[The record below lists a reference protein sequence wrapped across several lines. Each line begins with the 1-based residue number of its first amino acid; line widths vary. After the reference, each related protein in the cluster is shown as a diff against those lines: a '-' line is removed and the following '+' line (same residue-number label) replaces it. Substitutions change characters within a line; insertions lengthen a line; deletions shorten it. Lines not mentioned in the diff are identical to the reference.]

1 MCKMH
6 LVCFITPRKLCI
18 FEIKYHQINPRCFIH
33 VLSRKVFY
41 SCTYMYEKKFE
52 NKDFKMFM
60 QYSSN
65 VSIQNTLFKQIT
77 CKRNCLRNAVFLN
90 ATVLA

>member
-1 MCKMH
+1 
-6 LVCFITPRKLCI
+6 
-18 FEIKYHQINPRCFIH
+18 
-33 VLSRKVFY
+33 
-41 SCTYMYEKKFE
+41 MYEKKFE